1 MSEEPLLSA
10 FSDLRRVMR
19 RMTLRFLRNR
29 EDADDVVQEAFCRLW
44 PRRGGIRDREE
55 ASALAVATVRN
66 LCVDALRR
74 RGKAATLELQEE
86 RDGQPAPSPHEELEL
101 RERYAWVD
109 RCVEARLTEVQRTVW
124 RLREEE
130 ELSATEIA
138 ERLGMQ
144 PAAVRMNLSRARRL
158 IRELY
163 EEWNDEKH

>member
-44 PRRGGIRDREE
+44 P
-55 ASALAVATVRN
+55 LAVATVRN

-74 RGKAATLELQEE
+74 RGKAATLELQDE

-101 RERYAWVD
+101 RERYAWVE